1 MLTRRPTGRHRPLT
15 TSARHHCSGET
26 TLPKVSEARTTKTVL
41 SGIQPTG
48 APHLGNFLGALRWW
62 VDFQDRYDA
71 YYCIVDLHALT
82 VPGEPEELTKS
93 TLTMATV
100 LLAAGLDPARCTLF
114 VQSQVHEHAELAWL
128 LECTASM
135 GELSRMTQFK
145 DKAAKDGEESARLGL
160 FVYPV
165 LMAADILLYDADL
178 VPVGDD
184 QRQHLELTRNLA
196 QRWNARY
203 GPTFRVPDAA
213 IPPPGGGARIMDLQD
228 PVHKMSKSAST
239 DAGLVFLFDEPGVIE
254 RKVKRAVTDLDPPGP
269 GAVRWDLQAK
279 PGVSNLLELLAALQG
294 GTPQEIASGYDSY
307 GKLKADVAE
316 AVIAMVQPIQER
328 YRELSAAPGDV
339 LAVLE
344 AGADRAAEIASGV
357 LERAKR
363 SIGLLPR

>member
-1 MLTRRPTGRHRPLT
+1 M
-15 TSARHHCSGET
+15 
-26 TLPKVSEARTTKTVL
+26 SEAKTTKTVL

-48 APHLGNFLGALRWW
+48 GAHLGNYLGALRWW

-71 YYCIVDLHALT
+71 YYCVVDLHALT
-82 VPGEPEELTKS
+82 IPGEPEELTKS
-93 TLTMATV
+93 TLSMAAL
-100 LLAAGLDPARCTLF
+100 LLAAGLDPAKCTLF
-114 VQSQVHEHAELAWL
+114 VQSHVHEHAELTWL

-145 DKAAKDGEESARLGL
+145 DKAAKEGEESARLGL
-160 FVYPV
+160 FAYPA
-165 LMAADILLYDADL
+165 LMAADILLYDTDL

-203 GPTFRVPDAA
+203 GPTFTVPDAA

-228 PVHKMSKSAST
+228 PVHKMSKSSSS
-239 DAGLVFLFDEPGVIE
+239 DAGIVYLFDEPKVIE
-254 RKVKRAVTDLDPPGP
+254 RKLKRAVTDFDPPGP
-269 GAVRWDLQAK
+269 EAVRWDAEAK
-279 PGVSNLLELLAALQG
+279 PGVSNLLELMAALHG
-294 GTPQEIASGYDSY
+294 GKPEEIAAGYDSY
-307 GKLKADVAE
+307 RKLKADVAE
-316 AVIAMVQPIQER
+316 AVIETLRPIQVR

-339 LAVLE
+339 MAVLE
-344 AGADRAAEIASGV
+344 SGAGHAAEVASGV